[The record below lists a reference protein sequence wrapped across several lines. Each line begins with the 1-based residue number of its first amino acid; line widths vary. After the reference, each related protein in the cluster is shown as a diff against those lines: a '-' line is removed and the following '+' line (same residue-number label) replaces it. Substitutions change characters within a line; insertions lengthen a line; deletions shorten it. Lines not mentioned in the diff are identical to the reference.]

1 VLGGE
6 LKSPQMITGHSLM
19 LLLLLLLLKLVLDD
33 DDDVD
38 IVVADDVDR
47 ANCSSSLT
55 ASDACRRTIGTQ
67 RQPRCHNL
75 CRLFTT

>member
-19 LLLLLLLLKLVLDD
+19 LLLLLLLKLVLD

-47 ANCSSSLT
+47 ANWSSSLT